1 MGISKEYIVV
11 NEVDEIVMRGS
22 VIQIAK
28 AFDVT
33 ENTVRNISKHG
44 KIVRKGT
51 FKGFVIKETNN
62 SITTISN
69 RKKKSSNIISFDSE
83 VLPGKAYI
91 VSLNQKRIF
100 IKNGINSIP
109 FIKVKDLANELLD
122 IYELYGDTK
131 E

>member
-44 KIVRKGT
+44 KVVRKGT
-51 FKGFVIKETNN
+51 FKGFAIKETNN

-83 VLPGKAYI
+83 VLHGKAYI
-91 VSLNQKRIF
+91 VSLSQKKIF

-122 IYELYGDTK
+122 IYELYVDTK

>member
-51 FKGFVIKETNN
+51 FKGFAIKETNN